1 MAKNIKLKIWRGG
14 PTDGKLEEV
23 SVEAKSALRQMRER

>member
-23 SVEAKSALRQMRER
+23 ALRQMRER